1 MDILHLELKQ
11 SDVLKKGVLSAI
23 SFSFSIFFLTI
34 FSLFLIH
41 ILQGGLFVKV
51 YKSAQSTSP
60 YSPEFSAQRTQGTQ
74 PFMQAQNLRNQATNT
89 NLNNT
94 NINSTNTNQQ
104 LSRQQLTS
112 ASPAQSKPVLPKRIK
127 IPSLSKNLP
136 VLNPKSSNMQILDE
150 QLLHGTVRY
159 PKTATLDMRRGNML
173 IFGHSSHLPVVRNK
187 MFRAFND
194 IEKLKKGSKII
205 IEGDNG
211 KEYVYQT
218 RYIKKVS
225 ADNSS
230 VLIDT
235 DNKQLTLITCENFG
249 SKQDRWVL
257 VADFVEER

>member
-1 MDILHLELKQ
+1 MDVFHVDIDQ
-11 SDVLKKGVLSAI
+11 FDVLKRGVVSALALV
-23 SFSFSIFFLTI
+23 FSVFFFTT
-34 FSLFLIH
+34 FALFLIH

-51 YKSAQSTSP
+51 YKKSATVSQDTS
-60 YSPEFSAQRTQGTQ
+60 YEFAQ
-74 PFMQAQNLRNQATNT
+74 QNSNSDSQIQNSGNITNT
-89 NLNNT
+89 NTRQNNINNT
-94 NINSTNTNQQ
+94 NVTYQTYSSLNQNTAH
-104 LSRQQLTS
+104 TS
-112 ASPAQSKPVLPKRIK
+112 YAQTAPVLPKRIK
-127 IPSLSKNLP
+127 IPSLSKSLP

-159 PKTATLDMRRGNML
+159 PNTATPDMSRGNML

-187 MFRAFND
+187 MFKAFND
-194 IEKLKKGSKII
+194 IEKLKKGEKII

-211 KEYVYQT
+211 KEYVYET
-218 RYIKKVS
+218 RYVKKVS

-257 VADFVEER
+257 VADFAEER